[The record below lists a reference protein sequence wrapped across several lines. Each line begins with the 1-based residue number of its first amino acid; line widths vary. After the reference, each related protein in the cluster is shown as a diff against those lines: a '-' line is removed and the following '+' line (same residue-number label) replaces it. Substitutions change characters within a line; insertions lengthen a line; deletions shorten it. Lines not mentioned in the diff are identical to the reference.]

1 MAWPKNS
8 AGLLPFLAALLAAL
22 TAAPATAQP
31 APAQSTRQEA
41 VEPHMGTL
49 VRILF
54 DAPDATPARAAFQRI
69 AALDHALSD
78 YNPSSDLNRLCQT
91 QSATLTADLAR
102 ILPQALALARETR
115 GAYDPTLA
123 ALTRHMP
130 APPSLH
136 GYQRVK
142 LTGRRIALNGVC
154 FDLGGIA
161 KGYAAQE
168 ALHTLRRQGIQRA
181 LVALSGDICVS
192 GKGWRISAQGRTITL
207 DNACL
212 STSGNDAQP
221 GHIFD
226 PRTARR
232 ITREGQVTVIS
243 PNGPRADALATAHHV
258 TSPAGTWIDERR

>member
-1 MAWPKNS
+1 MAWPKSS
-8 AGLLPFLAALLAAL
+8 AALLLLAAL
-22 TAAPATAQP
+22 APAS
-31 APAQSTRQEA
+31 APAQPTRQEA

-49 VRILF
+49 VRIVF
-54 DAPDATPARAAFQRI
+54 DANDATPARAAFARI
-69 AALDHALSD
+69 AAINRALSD
-78 YNPSSDLNRLCQT
+78 YDPASDLNQLCQS
-91 QSATLTADLAR
+91 QSATLTGDLAR

-123 ALTRHMP
+123 ALTRHML

-136 GYQRVK
+136 GHQRVT
-142 LTGRRIALNGVC
+142 LRGRRITLNGVC

-168 ALHTLRRQGIQRA
+168 ALRTLRQQGIKRA

-192 GKGWRISAQGRTITL
+192 GKGWRVASQGRTITL
-207 DNACL
+207 DNACI

-226 PRTARR
+226 PRTAQRV
-232 ITREGQVTVIS
+232 TREGQVTVIS
-243 PNGPRADALATAHHV
+243 PSGPRADALATAHHV
-258 TSPAGTWIDERR
+258 TSPAGAWIDERR